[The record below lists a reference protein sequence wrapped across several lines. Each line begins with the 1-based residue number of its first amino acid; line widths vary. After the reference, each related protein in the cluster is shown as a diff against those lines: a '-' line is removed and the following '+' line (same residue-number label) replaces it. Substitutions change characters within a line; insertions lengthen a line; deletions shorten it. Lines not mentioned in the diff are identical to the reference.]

1 MLYLKNINKY
11 LFCCN
16 RMIVLSQDFQHSIL
30 QQCLSLGAHLISSSE
45 KYSTARSDD
54 PFLGVTE
61 SPGNALY
68 RAAQGTLLQHLTD
81 FMTLLPRTPKHQ
93 NRLHKIFTEDSFSE
107 LLFFLV
113 PATCCY
119 LNTLDY
125 LPGKSIP
132 NDSLEDIALLSIV
145 CCEVS
150 IFLLISPSFCFIF
163 TNMFMDFTVFCRL

>member
-1 MLYLKNINKY
+1 MELKKYAIIENNKKNF
-11 LFCCN
+11 LW
-16 RMIVLSQDFQHSIL
+16 QEFQHPIL
-30 QQCLSLGAHLISSSE
+30 QQCLNFGAHLISSSE

-81 FMTLLPRTPKHQ
+81 FMTLLPRTSKHQ
-93 NRLHKIFTEDSFSE
+93 NRLHKIFTEESFWD

-113 PATCCY
+113 PASCCY
-119 LNTLDY
+119 LKTLDF

-132 NDSLEDIALLSIV
+132 NDSLEDVALLSIV

-150 IFLLISPSFCFIF
+150 IFL
-163 TNMFMDFTVFCRL
+163 DR